1 MLTLN
6 TNFRRNSPSDIIFV
20 EKKTQKNIT
29 VGHVGIIDFC
39 LIYQY
44 QIKKL
49 YKKNVQKQKSINP

>member
-1 MLTLN
+1 M
-6 TNFRRNSPSDIIFV
+6 
-20 EKKTQKNIT
+20 

-49 YKKNVQKQKSINP
+49 YKKKWPETKKYKSIMENTSLWQHVPHTTDQLPSPSC